1 MYTDLDQ
8 RFLQHYG
15 EFLARYSTNSAAQQ
29 YAELTLHARVEAA
42 ASYRAILAA
51 HEAGQDITTAVLTR
65 LLPHADTAA
74 NRERRAWIHSNPGL
88 SGDVMR
94 RHEQLGW
101 AQPHEWPQ
109 RAAAILTFVRTC
121 VEDPADLVAACLRFR
136 QSPYTTGFQSGTL
149 SPILNALRPE
159 HFVTIH
165 RKSLRVVNFFGRHSF
180 TQDLHD
186 YAAANAA
193 AWTLIDRIGE
203 SGAAPPTLDLSP
215 VDRFD
220 LFCHWLVSV
229 ERFSFRRTRYWL
241 VHLDEDTQWDAW
253 RSGGFMA
260 LGYDELG
267 DLSDLSRADFNVLR
281 DQVAAQTPSASKRSV
296 DPLWSFANQMEEGD
310 LVAAYNN
317 QGDVLGIGTVS
328 GFYYFVPDVHRGH
341 CRPVEWTDP
350 QRRHA
355 ADLLQQRRQFQSV
368 SQDSFY
374 ALAAAPVV
382 TDRRDP
388 AIQQA
393 PTDIPPRQDHTIS
406 AARIQESSPPY
417 AAAASQGDSLPPL
430 SIAQI
435 ATESG
440 FSQMQ
445 LAQWVDAIERKGQAI
460 FYGPPGTGKSYMAA
474 QLALN
479 LAGGDDG
486 FVERVQFH
494 PSYAYEDFVQ
504 GIRPL
509 AEADGR
515 LTYRVMPGLFLRFC
529 AEAARR
535 RGRCVLLIDEIN
547 RADLARVFGEVM
559 QLLEYRDQPL
569 ALAAGGHLRIP
580 ANVRILGTMNTADRS
595 IALVDAALRRR
606 FAFLAL
612 YPDYDILRHFH
623 HRHATGFPV
632 DRLVAVLR
640 RLNRQIGDADYTLGI
655 TFFLRTDLSATL
667 PAIWQ
672 TEVEPYLEAYFFDR
686 VEQVAPFRWS
696 ALREEILDN
705 PSSVGGLA

>member
-1 MYTDLDQ
+1 M
-8 RFLQHYG
+8 
-15 EFLARYSTNSAAQQ
+15 
-29 YAELTLHARVEAA
+29 
-42 ASYRAILAA
+42 
-51 HEAGQDITTAVLTR
+51 
-65 LLPHADTAA
+65 
-74 NRERRAWIHSNPGL
+74 
-88 SGDVMR
+88 
-94 RHEQLGW
+94 
-101 AQPHEWPQ
+101 
-109 RAAAILTFVRTC
+109 
-121 VEDPADLVAACLRFR
+121 
-136 QSPYTTGFQSGTL
+136 
-149 SPILNALRPE
+149 
-159 HFVTIH
+159 
-165 RKSLRVVNFFGRHSF
+165 VNFFGRHSF
-180 TQDLHD
+180 TQDLRD

-193 AWTLIDRIGE
+193 AWTFVERINEIG
-203 SGAAPPTLDLSP
+203 GVPPTLDLSP

-220 LFCHWLVSV
+220 LFCHWLVSI

-241 VHLDEDTQWDAW
+241 IHLDEETQWDAW

-260 LGYDELG
+260 VGYDELG
-267 DLSDLSRADFNVLR
+267 DLSDLSRADFNALR
-281 DQVAAQTPSASKRSV
+281 DQLAAQISSISKRSV
-296 DPLWSFANQMEEGD
+296 DPLWSFANQVEEGD

-341 CRPVEWTDP
+341 CRPVEWNDL

-355 ADLLQQRRQFQSV
+355 PDLVQHRRPFQSV
-368 SQDSFY
+368 NQDRFY

-388 AIQQA
+388 AVQRA
-393 PTDIPPRQDHTIS
+393 SADMPPPQDHTS
-406 AARIQESSPPY
+406 SPARIQESSPPY
-417 AAAASQGDSLPPL
+417 AVAAGSQGGSLPPL
-430 SIAQI
+430 SITQI

-440 FSQMQ
+440 FSETQ
-445 LAQWVDAIERKGQAI
+445 LTQWIEAIERKGQAI
-460 FYGPPGTGKSYMAA
+460 FYGPPGTGKSYIAA

-479 LAGGDDG
+479 LAGGSDG

-504 GIRPL
+504 GIRPVT
-509 AEADGR
+509 EVDGG
-515 LTYRVMPGLFLRFC
+515 LTYRLTPGLFLRFC

-535 RGRCVLLIDEIN
+535 SGRCVLLVDEIN

-569 ALAAGGHLRIP
+569 ALAAGGYLRIP

-612 YPDYDILRHFH
+612 YPDYDLLRYFH
-623 HRHATGFPV
+623 RRHVTDFPV

-655 TFFLRTDLSATL
+655 TFFLRTDLSTTL

-686 VEQVAPFRWS
+686 VEQVTPFRWS
-696 ALREEILDN
+696 ALREEILGN
-705 PSSVGGLA
+705 QSSVRGSA